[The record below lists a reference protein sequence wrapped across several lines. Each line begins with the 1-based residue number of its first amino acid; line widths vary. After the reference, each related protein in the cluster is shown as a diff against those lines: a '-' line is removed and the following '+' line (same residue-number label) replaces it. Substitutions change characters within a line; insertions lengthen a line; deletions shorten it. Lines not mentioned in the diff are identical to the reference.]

1 MAILPSERII
11 DADGHVLEDAQAIKD
26 LLPEE
31 WRQEGIAN
39 FRLFNPWPE
48 LDHMHLQL
56 SFNPPGAFGDPKP
69 NGWTDFMDTTGFTSA
84 VLYPTMMLAAGQYSD
99 VEIAIGACKAYNN
112 WLHQNYLSKDTR
124 LKGVAVLPIQDPE
137 AAADELRR
145 CISELGFSAGMLPS
159 TRLQKQLGHKQYWPI
174 YEEADSLGCAIAIH
188 GGAHAQLG
196 LDNMEVFAGI
206 HALGHPV
213 GIGVNFVGMLL
224 HRTFELFPNTKFG
237 FLEGGA
243 GWFVMALERCSGSYG
258 AFVPFDSRNAYL
270 KLEKGQTVTDYA
282 VRIIKEGRL
291 YVGVEGDEPVLG
303 WAVKNF
309 GKEAFMFSSD
319 FPHEVNK
326 ETIREEIEGL
336 MERDDLT
343 SEEKSAILYG
353 NAEQFYSL
361 QGVTAA
367 R

>member
-1 MAILPSERII
+1 MR
-11 DADGHVLEDAQAIKD
+11 
-26 LLPEE
+26 
-31 WRQEGIAN
+31 
-39 FRLFNPWPE
+39 
-48 LDHMHLQL
+48 
-56 SFNPPGAFGDPKP
+56 KP
-69 NGWTDFMDTTGFTSA
+69 TA
-84 VLYPTMMLAAGQYSD
+84 LAA
-99 VEIAIGACKAYNN
+99 
-112 WLHQNYLSKDTR
+112 R
-124 LKGVAVLPIQDPE
+124 
-137 AAADELRR
+137 
-145 CISELGFSAGMLPS
+145 LPS
-159 TRLQKQLGHKQYWPI
+159 TAGLTP
-174 YEEADSLGCAIAIH
+174 
-188 GGAHAQLG
+188 QLG

-206 HALGHPV
+206 HALGHPL

-243 GWFVMALERCSGSYG
+243 GWLVMALERCSGSYG